1 MFSLAVVYH
10 GVIISLVTGRKGPPV
25 VADDGTGKSISAGV
39 QNANLEKEKRK
50 GVGLFSLE
58 G

>member
-25 VADDGTGKSISAGV
+25 VADGTGKSISAGV
-39 QNANLEKEKRK
+39 QNANPEKEKRK

>member
-1 MFSLAVVYH
+1 VYH